1 MDISVIIVNYN
12 TKEILLECV
21 ESVFSSLDSKPKD
34 GDGGDGPALD
44 IEVWVVDNGSS
55 DGSVAALKKK
65 FPKVRRIE
73 NRGNVGFAR
82 ANNQALIRGAGRYA
96 ILLNSDTVV
105 PAGQL
110 DKLVAFMDD
119 NPDVG
124 ILGPQ
129 LLNKDGSK
137 QNSIANYPTLLTE
150 LFNKSLLRRFFP
162 EQFPGKEHDITSP
175 IEVDSVIGACM
186 VVRNKATH
194 DAGLFD
200 DGFFFFFEETDWC
213 RRMRFHGWKVMHHP
227 GINIYHLQGAT
238 AKEVNTRARVEYW
251 LSRYGY
257 FKRHA
262 SKMDYIMLL
271 FGLIIKLIFNIAGAL
286 VMNVLSFFTSK
297 KARGRLLLNMH
308 LLSWHLAGCPA
319 LWGLRGRSRG
329 KK

>member
-12 TKEILLECV
+12 TKDLLLECV
-21 ESVFSSLDSKPKD
+21 DSVYSSLGTKE
-34 GDGGDGPALD
+34 GEGGEKGGPSLD
-44 IEVWVVDNGSS
+44 VELWVVDNGST
-55 DGSVAALKKK
+55 DGSMAALKKK
-65 FPKVRRIE
+65 YPKVKRIE
-73 NRGNVGFAR
+73 NKGNVGFAR

-96 ILLNSDTVV
+96 VLLNSDTIV
-105 PAGQL
+105 PKGQL

-119 NPDVG
+119 NPKVG

-150 LFNKSLLRRFFP
+150 LFNKSLLRRLFP
-162 EQFPGKEHDITSP
+162 EQFPGKEHEISEP

-186 VVRNKATH
+186 VVRNKATR

-213 RRMRFHGWKVMHHP
+213 RRMRFHDWKVMHHP

-238 AKEVNTRARVEYW
+238 AKSVNTRARVEYW

-262 SKMDYIMLL
+262 SKMDYIMLV
-271 FGLIIKLIFNIAGAL
+271 FGLIVKLVFNIAGAL
-286 VMNVLSFFTSK
+286 VMSVLSFFTSK
-297 KARGRLLLNMH
+297 KARGRLFLNLH

>member
-12 TKEILLECV
+12 TKDLLLQCV
-21 ESVFSSLDSKPKD
+21 GSVYSSLDSKPED
-34 GDGGDGPALD
+34 DGGGPALD
-44 IEVWVVDNGSS
+44 VEVWVVDNGSS

-73 NRGNVGFAR
+73 NKGNVGFAR

-96 ILLNSDTVV
+96 ILLNSDTIV
-105 PAGQL
+105 PPGQL

-150 LFNKSLLRRFFP
+150 LFNKSLLRRLFP
-162 EQFPGKEHDITSP
+162 EQFPGKEHEITSP

-194 DAGLFD
+194 DAGIFD

-213 RRMRFHGWKVMHHP
+213 RRMRFYGWKVMHHP
-227 GINIYHLQGAT
+227 DIYIYHLQGAT

-286 VMNVLSFFTSK
+286 VMSVLSFFTSK
-297 KARGRLLLNMH
+297 KARGRLFLNLH